1 MIKEANLS
9 PRLELNYNILQ
20 TFRKLFVLNPSI
32 FKQTSSI
39 TRLRVSIGAQAICGV
54 IINFVAS
61 LISNKGLLQ
70 QNGSFSKTSKPAH
83 AKRCSFNASTKSA
96 SFTIFPLPTLIKY
109 AESFIFAKADWSKR
123 FSV

>member
-39 TRLRVSIGAQAICGV
+39 TRLRVSNWCPGNVTIV

-61 LISNKGLLQ
+61 LISNKGLL
-70 QNGSFSKTSKPAH
+70 P
-83 AKRCSFNASTKSA
+83 
-96 SFTIFPLPTLIKY
+96 
-109 AESFIFAKADWSKR
+109 
-123 FSV
+123 

>member
-1 MIKEANLS
+1 MQFKSYKKVLKSINQKMEIAKLSPIYDKRTNLS

-70 QNGSFSKTSKPAH
+70 QNGSFSKTSKPAP
-83 AKRCSFNASTKSA
+83 A
-96 SFTIFPLPTLIKY
+96 
-109 AESFIFAKADWSKR
+109 
-123 FSV
+123 